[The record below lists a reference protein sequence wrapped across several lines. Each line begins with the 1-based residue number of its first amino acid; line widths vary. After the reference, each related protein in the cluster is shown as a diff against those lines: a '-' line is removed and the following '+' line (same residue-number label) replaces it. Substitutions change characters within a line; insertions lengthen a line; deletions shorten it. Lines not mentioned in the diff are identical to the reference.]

1 MKIFQAIRATVTA
14 ILLVPVGFGFI
25 WFGNSEVSVYYPV
38 GIMLTAVGILLLLV
52 VMQTGQASSL
62 GLIVA
67 GVVVTIFGAVALLV
81 PGVANAA
88 VGLVRSVSPVVG
100 SDGIATVSERWIV
113 FGFVLAI
120 GFVFLGAAVTTW
132 FAHRP
137 TARSSSPAL
146 RGLISI
152 GLALSG
158 NLAGFGFITRTD
170 QHIVIFGAVILG
182 ATLVTGMV
190 SSAGLFVSG
199 SITFV
204 IGGLSLIF
212 RPLALAIANSPIV
225 GGNGMEVGAQAALQL
240 GFTAAVGA
248 IYVSAAVVTRSAQA
262 RARRRAS
269 V

>member
-1 MKIFQAIRATVTA
+1 MKIFQAAVGVVTA
-14 ILLVPVGFGFI
+14 VVFLPVGFGFL
-25 WFGNSEVSVYYPV
+25 WFGSSETTVDNPV
-38 GIMLTAVGILLLLV
+38 GLLLTAVGIVLLLV
-52 VMQTGQASSL
+52 VVQTGHGSSL
-62 GLIVA
+62 GLIVTGA
-67 GVVVTIFGAVALLV
+67 VVTIFGAAALLL
-81 PGVANAA
+81 PSVANATGA
-88 VGLVRSVSPVVG
+88 LVRAVLPAAG
-100 SDGIATVSERWIV
+100 SDGVAKASAEWIV
-113 FGFVLAI
+113 FGFVLALGI
-120 GFVFLGAAVTTW
+120 IFLGAAVTIW
-132 FAHRP
+132 FARRP
-137 TARSSSPAL
+137 TARSSSPLL
-146 RGLISI
+146 RGVISI
-152 GLALSG
+152 VLALGG

-190 SSAGLFVSG
+190 SSAGLLVNG

-212 RPLALAIANSPIV
+212 RPLALAVAHSPTV